1 MMVAEQ
7 APNEPRKVQVIRSAR
22 TAIASLVMA
31 FTLAMSAT
39 AAPVCLQSYLIHNTS
54 ITNSHTILFHMKDG
68 TVWRNTLRNSC
79 PDLKWYG
86 FEYDVHGPEEICDN
100 LQSIRIIHTGETCL
114 LGAFTRE
121 PSAHAA
127 HD

>member
-7 APNEPRKVQVIRSAR
+7 APNEPRKVQVIRSAK

-31 FTLAMSAT
+31 FTLATSAT
-39 AAPVCLQSYLIHNTS
+39 AAPVCLQSYLIQNTS
-54 ITNSHTILFHMKDG
+54 IPNSHTILFHMKDG

-100 LQSIRIIHTGETCL
+100 LQSIRIIHTVETCL